1 MKHLVAVLAVFL
13 LMGSPTLAQET
24 VPPPEAIE
32 NLSGFVMT
40 GKSVVCGS
48 MRVVF
53 DKIAEFGEVPA
64 AAWIITERGGT
75 VMLYIN
81 VNTGTTTVIERIGEM
96 MCILSQGMGGA
107 IISLPKKIKGMPIKH
122 LTF

>member
-1 MKHLVAVLAVFL
+1 MKHLVTVLAVFL
-13 LMGSPTLAQET
+13 LMGSQTLAQET
-24 VPPPEAIE
+24 VSGSENIE
-32 NLSGFVMT
+32 NLPGFVMS
-40 GKSVVCGS
+40 GKPVVCGP
-48 MRVVF
+48 MRSVF

-64 AAWIITERGGT
+64 AAWIEPERGRT
-75 VMLYIN
+75 VMFYIN

-96 MCILSQGMGGA
+96 ACILSQGMGGA

>member
-1 MKHLVAVLAVFL
+1 MKHLIAILVAFL
-13 LMGSPTLAQET
+13 LLGSPTLAQEKI
-24 VPPPEAIE
+24 PEPENIE
-32 NLSGFVMT
+32 NLPGFVMS
-40 GKSVVCGS
+40 GKPVICGPMKS
-48 MRVVF
+48 VF

-64 AAWIITERGGT
+64 AAWIEPERGRT
-75 VMLYIN
+75 VMFYIN

-96 MCILSQGMGGA
+96 TCILSQGMGGD

>member
-1 MKHLVAVLAVFL
+1 MKHLVTVLAVFL
-13 LMGSPTLAQET
+13 LMGSQTLAQET
-24 VPPPEAIE
+24 VSGSENIE
-32 NLSGFVMT
+32 NLPGFVMS
-40 GKSVVCGS
+40 GKPVVCGP
-48 MRVVF
+48 MRSVF

-64 AAWIITERGGT
+64 AAWIDSERGGA